1 MTRRFRR
8 WCRPNLF
15 ALEGREVPAV
25 VGGLDPS
32 FGTGGKQT
40 VDFGFNDQ
48 ANAVAVQADGKIVV
62 VGFDDAGAAD
72 FAVTRLNPDGS
83 LDTTFNAAGTG
94 AIGSAPGKLT
104 FNFGSLGVVEHANAV
119 AIQPDGKIVVA
130 GFTGLGGV
138 VGNPNNFAVA
148 RVNPD
153 GTLDGTFG
161 TGGKAT
167 VDFGFDDQ
175 ATAVAI
181 RPDGRIVVGGF
192 DDGGSSDFA
201 IAQFKADG
209 TLDTAFS
216 ADGKFTFTFGGKDF
230 ANALALQA
238 DGKIVMA
245 GYTDQG
251 GGTANNFAVA
261 RVLADGSG
269 LDTTF
274 DTDGKATVDFGF
286 DDRATGVAIQA
297 DGKIVVGGFDD
308 AGAADFA
315 VTRLNP
321 DGSLDTTFNAAGT
334 GAIGSAPGKLTFN
347 FGSLGVVEKANALAL
362 QADGKI
368 VLAGFTGLGGVVGN
382 PNNFA
387 AARVNPDG
395 TLDATFDGD
404 GKATVDFGADDQAN
418 AVALQTNGQI
428 LLAGVSAGNFAVARL
443 NATVGAAI
451 NNQALATG
459 TADGKG
465 VLYTVAPGATKFTD
479 PGTAIDLLPG
489 TTAKNVRA
497 AVADVNGD
505 GVLDRIVVSGPGAP
519 VTVSVRSG
527 VDNSVLVAPF
537 GVFEASFTGGGFVA
551 AADLDGDGK
560 AEVIVTPD
568 EGGGPVVAV
577 YSGSKLSTGS
587 TGDAAQIV
595 RFFGIADTAF
605 RGGARPAVGDVN
617 GDGTRDLVV
626 SAGFLGGPRIAVFNG
641 KDIIAAKTDPGRL
654 VTDFFAF
661 ENTVRNGVFVAVGDV
676 DGDGFDDLV
685 FGGGPTAGPRVRVV
699 SGKALLGVTNLTD
712 LDTAVPANPGL
723 QIGNFFAG
731 DPATR
736 GGVPVAVKDVDGDNK
751 ADVVTASGENLAGFP
766 ALPSRV
772 LVFLDQTVLGG
783 GSTPAADQSLD
794 PFASATLPGGVFV
807 G

>member
-8 WCRPNLF
+8 RCRPNLF

-32 FGTGGKQT
+32 FGTGGKVT
-40 VDFGFNDQ
+40 TDFGATDTATGVAVQTDGKIVVAGSFD
-48 ANAVAVQADGKIVV
+48 AGSSDFAVARYNPDGTLDTTFGGGDGKATITFGGKDFATAVALQADGKIVV
-62 VGFDDAGAAD
+62 VGFTDVGGGAGNPNN
-72 FAVTRLNPDGS
+72 FAVARLNPDGS
-83 LDTTFNAAGTG
+83 LDTTFSG
-94 AIGSAPGKLT
+94 
-104 FNFGSLGVVEHANAV
+104 
-119 AIQPDGKIVVA
+119 D
-130 GFTGLGGV
+130 
-138 VGNPNNFAVA
+138 
-148 RVNPD
+148 
-153 GTLDGTFG
+153 
-161 TGGKAT
+161 GKAT
-167 VDFGFDDQ
+167 VDFGADDR

-201 IAQFKADG
+201 IAQFKTDG
-209 TLDTAFS
+209 TLDTTFS

-230 ANALALQA
+230 ATALALQP

-251 GGTANNFAVA
+251 GGTVNNFAVA

-274 DTDGKATVDFGF
+274 DTDGKQTVDFGG
-286 DDRATGVAIQA
+286 DDKANGVALQA
-297 DGKIVVGGFDD
+297 DGKIVAVGQGNGVGFRDVAVARLNADGTLDTKATFQLGGFDIGKAVAIQPD
-308 AGAADFA
+308 GKIVIASLVNDGSAETAPNDFS
-315 VTRLNP
+315 VLRLNT
-321 DGSLDTTFNAAGT
+321 DLSRDTTFNAAGT
-334 GAIGSAPGKLTFN
+334 GSSG
-347 FGSLGVVEKANALAL
+347 
-362 QADGKI
+362 
-368 VLAGFTGLGGVVGN
+368 AGEARFDLGG
-382 PNNFA
+382 
-387 AARVNPDG
+387 
-395 TLDATFDGD
+395 
-404 GKATVDFGADDQAN
+404 DDQAN
-418 AVALQTNGQI
+418 AVALQPNGQI
-428 LLAGVSAGNFAVARL
+428 LVAGATAGNFAVLRV
-443 NATVGAAI
+443 NGTVGATI

-577 YSGSKLSTGS
+577 YSGSKLATGS

-626 SAGFLGGPRIAVFNG
+626 SAGFLGGPRVAVFTG
-641 KDIIAAKTDPGRL
+641 KDIVAAKTDPGRL

-699 SGKALLGVTNLTD
+699 SGKVLLGVTSLTD
-712 LDTAVPANPGL
+712 LDTAVPATPGL

-751 ADVVTASGENLAGFP
+751 ADVVTASGENLSGFP
-766 ALPSRV
+766 ALLSRV

-783 GSTPAADQSLD
+783 SSTPAADQSLD